1 MKSAILFPV
10 VLVMLVFLAVPR
22 VAAQQDEPFGREGQF
37 TFETDK
43 PYKLLELDQNSSDPI
58 VTKKKKP
65 RKKTFY
71 GVKTKKAFTRRGF
84 DEKAVVE
91 LFYYLKTPETPSKYV
106 RDIYWFDFTRNE
118 IRKTG
123 YDPKKGQLLH
133 GPYQK
138 MQGDVILEEGIFY
151 KGTKHGRWMK
161 YNRQDLLEDKEKYY
175 KGFPKESIVTYYDPV
190 EKTRVKEL
198 IPIEY
203 NERSGYYTMF
213 HENGSLA
220 VQGEYMWDQRIG
232 EWVEY
237 YPTGKRKKMILY
249 PKEPF
254 DKKLKPFVKR
264 EWDVKGREIYT
275 HN

>member
-1 MKSAILFPV
+1 M
-10 VLVMLVFLAVPR
+10 
-22 VAAQQDEPFGREGQF
+22 
-37 TFETDK
+37 
-43 PYKLLELDQNSSDPI
+43 
-58 VTKKKKP
+58 
-65 RKKTFY
+65 
-71 GVKTKKAFTRRGF
+71 
-84 DEKAVVE
+84 
-91 LFYYLKTPETPSKYV
+91 
-106 RDIYWFDFTRNE
+106 
-118 IRKTG
+118 
-123 YDPKKGQLLH
+123 
-133 GPYQK
+133 
-138 MQGDVILEEGIFY
+138 
-151 KGTKHGRWMK
+151 
-161 YNRQDLLEDKEKYY
+161 
-175 KGFPKESIVTYYDPV
+175 
-190 EKTRVKEL
+190 

-203 NERSGYYTMF
+203 NERSGYYTLF